1 MSALQQPTATKKS
14 SRLPSSTSSHGRFS
28 GPPWPEARP
37 DLAKLNLKSLDVV
50 YIRYRRTTFST
61 FHTMKIALLLFIT
74 FFATSQLKAS
84 SAIIINL
91 ASQQLYFFHDSTVV
105 FVTKL
110 STGRK
115 HLPTPRGHYQI
126 TEKDVSH
133 TSSIYHVSMPYFMRL
148 DGEAFGIHYGY
159 NPGYP
164 ASHGCIR
171 VGSMQEAKMLFRMTP
186 NGTSVIID

>member
-1 MSALQQPTATKKS
+1 
-14 SRLPSSTSSHGRFS
+14 
-28 GPPWPEARP
+28 
-37 DLAKLNLKSLDVV
+37 
-50 YIRYRRTTFST
+50 
-61 FHTMKIALLLFIT
+61 MKITLLFLM
-74 FFATSQLKAS
+74 ALMAVLDADAS
-84 SAIIINL
+84 SAIIVNL
-91 ASQQLYFFHDSTVV
+91 AAQQLYLYQDSKVV
-105 FVTKL
+105 LVTKL

-115 HLPTPRGHYQI
+115 HLRTPRGHYQI

-148 DGEAFGIHYGY
+148 DGEDFGIHYGY

-171 VGSMQEAKMLFRMTP
+171 VGSMPDAKMLFRMTP

>member
-1 MSALQQPTATKKS
+1 MKFVLLLLIVSFTALQA
-14 SRLPSSTSSHGRFS
+14 
-28 GPPWPEARP
+28 
-37 DLAKLNLKSLDVV
+37 
-50 YIRYRRTTFST
+50 
-61 FHTMKIALLLFIT
+61 
-74 FFATSQLKAS
+74 KAS

-91 ASQQLYFFHDSTVV
+91 AAQQLYLYQNSKVV

-110 STGRK
+110 STGRR
-115 HLPTPRGHYQI
+115 HLPTPRGTYQI
-126 TEKDVSH
+126 TEKDASH

-148 DGEAFGIHYGY
+148 DGEPFGIHYGY

-171 VGSMQEAKMLFRMTP
+171 VGSMSEARTLFRLTP

>member
-1 MSALQQPTATKKS
+1 
-14 SRLPSSTSSHGRFS
+14 
-28 GPPWPEARP
+28 
-37 DLAKLNLKSLDVV
+37 
-50 YIRYRRTTFST
+50 
-61 FHTMKIALLLFIT
+61 MKIALLLSIAS
-74 FFATSQLKAS
+74 FAVFQAQAS

-91 ASQQLYFFHDSTVV
+91 AAQKLYFYQDSRVV

-126 TEKDVSH
+126 TEKDVDH

-148 DGEAFGIHYGY
+148 DEEPFGIHYGY

-164 ASHGCIR
+164 ASHGCVR
-171 VGSMQEAKMLFRMTP
+171 VGSIQAAKMLFRMTP
-186 NGTSVIID
+186 TGTSVIID

>member
-1 MSALQQPTATKKS
+1 
-14 SRLPSSTSSHGRFS
+14 
-28 GPPWPEARP
+28 
-37 DLAKLNLKSLDVV
+37 
-50 YIRYRRTTFST
+50 
-61 FHTMKIALLLFIT
+61 MKIALLLL
-74 FFATSQLKAS
+74 FASFAALPGKAS

-91 ASQQLYFFHDSTVV
+91 AAQQLYLYRDTKVV

-110 STGRK
+110 STGGR

-133 TSSIYHVSMPYFMRL
+133 TSSIFHVPMPYFMRL

-159 NPGYP
+159 NPGHP

-171 VGSMQEAKMLFRMTP
+171 VGSMSEARMLFRMTP
-186 NGTSVIID
+186 SGTSVIID

>member
-1 MSALQQPTATKKS
+1 MKVTILLLIACFAALQV
-14 SRLPSSTSSHGRFS
+14 
-28 GPPWPEARP
+28 E
-37 DLAKLNLKSLDVV
+37 
-50 YIRYRRTTFST
+50 
-61 FHTMKIALLLFIT
+61 
-74 FFATSQLKAS
+74 AS

-91 ASQQLYFFHDSTVV
+91 ATQKLYLYRDAKAV

-115 HLPTPRGHYQI
+115 HLTTPRGQYQI
-126 TEKDVSH
+126 TEKDVYH

-159 NPGYP
+159 NPGHP

-171 VGSMQEAKMLFRMTP
+171 IGSIYDAKMLFRMTP
-186 NGTSVIID
+186 TGTSVIID

>member
-1 MSALQQPTATKKS
+1 
-14 SRLPSSTSSHGRFS
+14 
-28 GPPWPEARP
+28 
-37 DLAKLNLKSLDVV
+37 
-50 YIRYRRTTFST
+50 
-61 FHTMKIALLLFIT
+61 MKIALLLFLAS
-74 FFATSQLKAS
+74 FAAFQAKAS

-91 ASQQLYFFHDSTVV
+91 AAQRLYLFQDSRVV

-110 STGRK
+110 STGRR

-133 TSSIYHVSMPYFMRL
+133 ISSIYHVSMPYFMRL
-148 DGEAFGIHYGY
+148 DGEPFGIHYGY

-171 VGSMQEAKMLFRMTP
+171 VGSMPEAKMLFRMTP
-186 NGTSVIID
+186 RGTSVIIN

>member
-1 MSALQQPTATKKS
+1 
-14 SRLPSSTSSHGRFS
+14 
-28 GPPWPEARP
+28 
-37 DLAKLNLKSLDVV
+37 
-50 YIRYRRTTFST
+50 
-61 FHTMKIALLLFIT
+61 MKIALLLLIGS
-74 FFATSQLKAS
+74 FAVLSAKAS
-84 SAIIINL
+84 SAIIISL
-91 ASQQLYFFHDSTVV
+91 AAQKLYLYRDSKVV

-126 TEKDVSH
+126 TEKDVDH

-148 DGEAFGIHYGY
+148 DEEPFGIHYGY

-171 VGSMQEAKMLFRMTP
+171 VGSMQAAKMLFRMTP
-186 NGTSVIID
+186 SGTSVIID

>member
-1 MSALQQPTATKKS
+1 MKITFLLLIISFAALQA
-14 SRLPSSTSSHGRFS
+14 
-28 GPPWPEARP
+28 
-37 DLAKLNLKSLDVV
+37 
-50 YIRYRRTTFST
+50 
-61 FHTMKIALLLFIT
+61 
-74 FFATSQLKAS
+74 KAS

-91 ASQQLYFFHDSTVV
+91 ASQRLYLYQDSKVV

-115 HLPTPRGHYQI
+115 RLPTPRGHYQI
-126 TEKDVSH
+126 TEKDLSH

-148 DGEAFGIHYGY
+148 DEEAYGIHYGY

-171 VGSMQEAKMLFRMTP
+171 VGSLREAKTLFQMTP

>member
-1 MSALQQPTATKKS
+1 
-14 SRLPSSTSSHGRFS
+14 
-28 GPPWPEARP
+28 
-37 DLAKLNLKSLDVV
+37 
-50 YIRYRRTTFST
+50 
-61 FHTMKIALLLFIT
+61 MKIALLLLL
-74 FFATSQLKAS
+74 ACLAALQAHAS

-91 ASQQLYFFHDSTVV
+91 AAQRLYFYQDTRVV

-115 HLPTPRGHYQI
+115 HLPTPRGQYKI
-126 TEKDVSH
+126 TEKDLCH
-133 TSSIYHVSMPYFMRL
+133 TSSIYHVAMPYFMRL

-171 VGSMQEAKMLFRMTP
+171 VNSMPEAKA
-186 NGTSVIID
+186 

>member
-1 MSALQQPTATKKS
+1 MKFVLLLLIVSFAALQA
-14 SRLPSSTSSHGRFS
+14 
-28 GPPWPEARP
+28 
-37 DLAKLNLKSLDVV
+37 
-50 YIRYRRTTFST
+50 
-61 FHTMKIALLLFIT
+61 
-74 FFATSQLKAS
+74 KAS

-91 ASQQLYFFHDSTVV
+91 AAQQLYLYQNSKVV

-115 HLPTPRGHYQI
+115 HLPTPRGTYQI

-133 TSSIYHVSMPYFMRL
+133 TSSIYHVPMPYFMRL

-171 VGSMQEAKMLFRMTP
+171 VGSMSEARTLFHLTP
-186 NGTSVIID
+186 NGTSVIIH

>member
-1 MSALQQPTATKKS
+1 VKITILLLIACFAALQ
-14 SRLPSSTSSHGRFS
+14 
-28 GPPWPEARP
+28 
-37 DLAKLNLKSLDVV
+37 V
-50 YIRYRRTTFST
+50 
-61 FHTMKIALLLFIT
+61 
-74 FFATSQLKAS
+74 KAS

-91 ASQQLYFFHDSTVV
+91 AAQQLYLYQDSKVV

-126 TEKDVSH
+126 TEKDVYH

-148 DGEAFGIHYGY
+148 DEEPFGIHYGY
-159 NPGYP
+159 NPGHP

-171 VGSMQEAKMLFRMTP
+171 VGSMSEAKMLFRMTP
-186 NGTSVIID
+186 SGTSVIID

>member
-1 MSALQQPTATKKS
+1 
-14 SRLPSSTSSHGRFS
+14 
-28 GPPWPEARP
+28 
-37 DLAKLNLKSLDVV
+37 
-50 YIRYRRTTFST
+50 
-61 FHTMKIALLLFIT
+61 MKIALLLLWAS
-74 FFATSQLKAS
+74 FAASQANAT

-91 ASQQLYFFHDSTVV
+91 STQRLYFYQDTRVV

-115 HLPTPRGHYQI
+115 GLPTPRGCYQI
-126 TEKDVSH
+126 TEKDVCH

-159 NPGYP
+159 NPGHP

-171 VGSMQEAKMLFRMTP
+171 VGSMAEAKTLFRMTP
-186 NGTSVIID
+186 TGTSVIID

>member
-1 MSALQQPTATKKS
+1 MLLYQ
-14 SRLPSSTSSHGRFS
+14 
-28 GPPWPEARP
+28 AR
-37 DLAKLNLKSLDVV
+37 
-50 YIRYRRTTFST
+50 RRRTDSNADFTT
-61 FHTMKIALLLFIT
+61 LHRNMKIALLFLFACLGT
-74 FFATSQLKAS
+74 FQVKAS

-91 ASQQLYFFHDSTVV
+91 AAQRLYLYQDARVV

-115 HLPTPRGHYQI
+115 HLPTPRGQYKI
-126 TEKDVSH
+126 SEKDLCH
-133 TSSIYHVSMPYFMRL
+133 TSTIYHVAMPYFMRL

-171 VGSMQEAKMLFRMTP
+171 VGSRPEAKALFRMTP
-186 NGTSVIID
+186 NETSVIID

>member
-1 MSALQQPTATKKS
+1 
-14 SRLPSSTSSHGRFS
+14 
-28 GPPWPEARP
+28 
-37 DLAKLNLKSLDVV
+37 
-50 YIRYRRTTFST
+50 
-61 FHTMKIALLLFIT
+61 MKIALLLLL
-74 FFATSQLKAS
+74 ACLGALQVQAS

-91 ASQQLYFFHDSTVV
+91 AAQRLYLYQDARVV

-110 STGRK
+110 STGRR
-115 HLPTPRGHYQI
+115 HLPTPRGQYKI
-126 TEKDVSH
+126 TEKDLCH
-133 TSSIYHVSMPYFMRL
+133 TSTIYHVAMPYFMRL

-171 VGSMQEAKMLFRMTP
+171 VGSMPEAKALFRLTP

>member
-1 MSALQQPTATKKS
+1 M
-14 SRLPSSTSSHGRFS
+14 
-28 GPPWPEARP
+28 
-37 DLAKLNLKSLDVV
+37 D
-50 YIRYRRTTFST
+50 RYANFST
-61 FHTMKIALLLFIT
+61 LRHKNMKIALLLLLAC
-74 FFATSQLKAS
+74 FAASEAKAS

-91 ASQQLYFFHDSTVV
+91 AAQRLYLYQDTKVV

-126 TEKDVSH
+126 TEKDLCH

-148 DGEAFGIHYGY
+148 DEEAFGIHYGY

-171 VGSMQEAKMLFRMTP
+171 VGSMPEAKALFLMTP
-186 NGTSVIID
+186 RGTSVIID

>member
-1 MSALQQPTATKKS
+1 
-14 SRLPSSTSSHGRFS
+14 
-28 GPPWPEARP
+28 
-37 DLAKLNLKSLDVV
+37 
-50 YIRYRRTTFST
+50 
-61 FHTMKIALLLFIT
+61 MKFVLLLLIVS
-74 FFATSQLKAS
+74 FATLQAKAS

-91 ASQQLYFFHDSTVV
+91 AAQQLYLYQNSKLV

-115 HLPTPRGHYQI
+115 HLPTPRGTYQI

-133 TSSIYHVSMPYFMRL
+133 TSSIYHVPMPYFMRL

-171 VGSMQEAKMLFRMTP
+171 VGSMSEARTLFRLTP
-186 NGTSVIID
+186 HGTSVIID

>member
-1 MSALQQPTATKKS
+1 
-14 SRLPSSTSSHGRFS
+14 
-28 GPPWPEARP
+28 
-37 DLAKLNLKSLDVV
+37 
-50 YIRYRRTTFST
+50 
-61 FHTMKIALLLFIT
+61 MKFVLLLLIVS
-74 FFATSQLKAS
+74 FATLQAKAS

-91 ASQQLYFFHDSTVV
+91 AAQQLYLYQNSKLV

-115 HLPTPRGHYQI
+115 HLPTPRGTYQI

-133 TSSIYHVSMPYFMRL
+133 TSSIYHVPMPYFMRL

-171 VGSMQEAKMLFRMTP
+171 VGSMSEARTLFHLTP
-186 NGTSVIID
+186 NGTSVIIH